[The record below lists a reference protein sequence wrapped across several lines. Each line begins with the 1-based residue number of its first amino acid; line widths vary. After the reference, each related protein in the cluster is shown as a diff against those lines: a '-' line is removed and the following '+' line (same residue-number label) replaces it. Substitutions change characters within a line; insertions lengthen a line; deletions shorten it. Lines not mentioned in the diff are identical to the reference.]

1 MSESATRP
9 TPQPATGTETPAKL
23 QAELQSDVRKN
34 PRRIAFILRRT
45 SPQVRAQ
52 EDQRV
57 MTYPGALSRFVIAL
71 EVAFL
76 ALVWVSLIA
85 NAPLEGIADPMH
97 TPNPAKA
104 PWYFFGLQELLH
116 YFPPVVAGV
125 LIPGLVVAALVV
137 IPYFNINIEGRGIWA
152 DRSKHG
158 LVKACVLGFM
168 ALILVLFGT
177 GQLGHSAT
185 AVGKLNR
192 TLDLI
197 VPLVPTLIVGTV
209 LLWSSQLSANSPSA
223 FERWLADRPISFW
236 IMTWFLVELI
246 ILTAVGTFFR
256 GAGWTWVWPA
266 NS

>member
-1 MSESATRP
+1 MTEETKNPAGAA
-9 TPQPATGTETPAKL
+9 PQL

-45 SPQVRAQ
+45 SPQVRTQ
-52 EDQRV
+52 DDTRV

-76 ALVWVSLIA
+76 LLVWVSLIA

-104 PWYFFGLQELLH
+104 PWYFLGLQELLH

-137 IPYFNINIEGRGIWA
+137 IPYFNINIEGRSIWA
-152 DRSKHG
+152 DLRRRKVIIGS
-158 LVKACVLGFM
+158 VIGFVVVIF
-168 ALILVLFGT
+168 ALFGT

-185 AVGKLNR
+185 AVGKLDR
-192 TLDLI
+192 TLDLLMPI
-197 VPLVPTLIVGTV
+197 GPTLIVSAA
-209 LLWSSQLSANSPSA
+209 LLLSSRFSAGSPKVWQ
-223 FERWLADRPISFW
+223 RWLFARPISFW
-236 IMTWFLVELI
+236 IMTLFLVELVV
-246 ILTAVGTFFR
+246 LTTVGTFFR
-256 GAGWTWVWPA
+256 GPGWTWVLPK